1 MLTTIARL
9 AATAHGQGQCGVGGG
24 ERGFLSPHG
33 ALQLE
38 TKVREIWS
46 FTIME
51 NAPNRAF
58 SWLKTLFHIK

>member
-38 TKVREIWS
+38 TKVREI
-46 FTIME
+46 
-51 NAPNRAF
+51 
-58 SWLKTLFHIK
+58 